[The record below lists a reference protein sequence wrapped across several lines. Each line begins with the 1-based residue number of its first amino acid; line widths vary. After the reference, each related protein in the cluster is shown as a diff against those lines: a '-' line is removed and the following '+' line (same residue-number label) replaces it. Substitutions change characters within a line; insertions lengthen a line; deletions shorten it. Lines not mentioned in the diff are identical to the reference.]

1 MAKKVTNGLVETAEE
16 VIVFDAIILQEE
28 TVEVPVV
35 REDPGNKTRA
45 FRG

>member
-1 MAKKVTNGLVETAEE
+1 MAKKVIAEE
-16 VIVFDAIILQEE
+16 VVVFDAIILQEE
-28 TVEVPVV
+28 TVEVPVE